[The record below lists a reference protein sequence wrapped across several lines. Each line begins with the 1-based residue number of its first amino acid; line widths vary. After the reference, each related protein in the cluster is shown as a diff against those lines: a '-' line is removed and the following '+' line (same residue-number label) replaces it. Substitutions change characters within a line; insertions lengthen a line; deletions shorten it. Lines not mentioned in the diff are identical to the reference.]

1 MRHAIVFFAFLAA
14 VCEDPDGILWQ
25 QADLKAIEE
34 LHWRDTEARKASDVD
49 SLATVIRYDQNWKE
63 MRMAG
68 DYAFEWGDFVSVLQ
82 LQDGKLV
89 QQQHNI
95 LRILK
100 RDGHAWRVHRTI
112 WNDDPARE

>member
-63 MRMAG
+63 MLNFGIQMYRNWRKF
-68 DYAFEWGDFVSVLQ
+68 Y
-82 LQDGKLV
+82 
-89 QQQHNI
+89 
-95 LRILK
+95 
-100 RDGHAWRVHRTI
+100 HADAVGNSTI
-112 WNDDPARE
+112 SAPQR